1 MRPRGQNLDA
11 MSSSCLRN
19 CVFTLVLILG
29 LYKLK
34 YSEKSTQRSFK
45 VREDRWCSDSKFDFA
60 DRDDKRRI
68 DSRVTHLRKTCE
80 SKKEFNYY
88 GPTTY
93 TFVLDVKNKLYGCIP
108 LKSASTAIRLWWWRL
123 WHPDMSNSHFFENVE
138 WNEPLK
144 RHIVQNKALLR
155 MLRQGDKS
163 ERILVVRHPAVRFW
177 SAWNQKFLK
186 EPEQKIG
193 QYICKGVT
201 GLTKECEANVK
212 NESETHLV
220 SFESFAREFAM
231 NNCITSLGDCNAMKV
246 WNEHWGVQA
255 EMCQVC
261 GTNFTM
267 IMKAET
273 LNADMKYLYTK
284 RPDFNKTNFPC
295 TAAAPNGTLKS
306 EMTGFDLIKNVYSS
320 VPREIRAKIFNF
332 YRNDFDLFNYKWN
345 IETNE
350 VEIE

>member
-1 MRPRGQNLDA
+1 
-11 MSSSCLRN
+11 MSSNCLRN
-19 CVFTLVLILG
+19 FIFALVLIFG
-29 LYKLK
+29 LYKLRH
-34 YSEKSTQRSFK
+34 SEKSTETSFESQEHK
-45 VREDRWCSDSKFDFA
+45 WCNDSKFDLT
-60 DRDDKRRI
+60 DRDDKTRI
-68 DSRVTHLRKTCE
+68 ESRIYHLRNECE
-80 SKKEFNYY
+80 SSKNFKYY

-123 WHPDMSNSHFFENVE
+123 WHPDMGNSVFFENVE

-155 MLRQGDKS
+155 ILRQGDKS

-193 QYICKGVT
+193 QYICKGVA
-201 GLTKECEANVK
+201 GLTKECDEKTK

-220 SFESFAREFAM
+220 SFESFAREFAQ
-231 NNCITSLGDCNAMKV
+231 NNCRSSLGDCNALNV

-273 LNADMKYLYTK
+273 LNTDMKYLYTK
-284 RPDFNKTNFPC
+284 RPDFNTTNFPC

-306 EMTGFDLIKNVYSS
+306 DLSGSDLIKTVYGS
-320 VPREIRAKIFNF
+320 VPQEIRERIFNF
-332 YRNDFDLFNYKWN
+332 YKSDFELFNYKWN